1 MGLNVETLTD
11 RTTVVV
17 LRVSSCDPDDRPLV
31 AMISSNLNLNVRQE
45 QSAQG
50 SRMAAQ
56 AHVESELPDL
66 VRFREEWKE
75 EVRQRRATSQQA
87 QPEPDSRTQRHA
99 PSLTDT
105 SQFLP
110 ASTAAP
116 ARSNILVQ
124 PSLQPD
130 SHSRVAA
137 STPKSASVHTSN
149 TPDSYDSPTLT
160 RAVGIYR
167 SAVRHE
173 QDGLLDEALKLY
185 SQAFRLEPNVD
196 RAYFWEERRSQQSA
210 TPAPL
215 VGDLGSLLNATC
227 TGKGNVSA
235 VPNTTIIST
244 ETQEKYCASGVLAKV
259 VANYPADLVFAPEDE
274 RKGAALN
281 VIPNELL
288 LHILRSLDTTTIE
301 RFAAVCRKARVLSLD
316 SSIWRDF
323 VYMAYKPPQIP
334 DADSLKTI
342 IKRFNANYRQTY
354 IEQPRLRLD
363 GVYIAVCHYVRRGV
377 SDYAWVNNMHL
388 ITYHRYLRFFADGIV
403 LSLLAN
409 EEHTPQSVIPV
420 LKPSLR
426 MKGFHV
432 GSWQLDGSVVR
443 ISNLHTPQ
451 ECPPSRY
458 HFQMTLSLHSK
469 PLGRWNRLDILSYES
484 VNVDE
489 GEVVPCVLKH
499 ERPFWFSK
507 VKGYPGY
514 Q

>member
-1 MGLNVETLTD
+1 
-11 RTTVVV
+11 
-17 LRVSSCDPDDRPLV
+17 
-31 AMISSNLNLNVRQE
+31 
-45 QSAQG
+45 
-50 SRMAAQ
+50 MAAQ

-87 QPEPDSRTQRHA
+87 QPEPDSRTHRHA
-99 PSLTDT
+99 PSPTDT
-105 SQFLP
+105 SY
-110 ASTAAP
+110 
-116 ARSNILVQ
+116 
-124 PSLQPD
+124 
-130 SHSRVAA
+130 
-137 STPKSASVHTSN
+137 TPKSASVHTSN
-149 TPDSYDSPTLT
+149 TPDSHDSPTLT

-215 VGDLGSLLNATC
+215 VGDPGSLLNAAY
-227 TGKGNVSA
+227 TGKGNVSV

-244 ETQEKYCASGVLAKV
+244 ETEEKYCASGVLAKV
-259 VANYPADLVFAPEDE
+259 VANYPADLVFTPEDE
-274 RKGAALN
+274 RRGAALN
-281 VIPNELL
+281 VIPDELL

-323 VYMAYKPPQIP
+323 VYVAYKPPQIP
-334 DADSLKTI
+334 DADSVKTI

-443 ISNLHTPQ
+443 ISNL

-458 HFQMTLSLHSK
+458 HFQMTLALHSK
-469 PLGRWNRLDILSYES
+469 PLGRWNRLEILSYES

-507 VKGYPGY
+507 VKSYPGY